1 MGIQY
6 DIASKVLIE
15 KCRYELLRHF
25 VGLEVEQSIL
35 LEEIPQETVS
45 LRRSDY
51 PIRVTDADGRVFLV
65 LLEIQTFWKQNVPMR
80 SLEYRMRYRIKYD
93 LPVQTCI
100 LLLTPSESAADWYE
114 DDEVRFTYRLIPIY
128 KWDARKIVAD
138 QLSCLVPFVPL
149 MRHGQEMFLEAENLL
164 YNSSMSLS
172 DKGDMLTTMAI
183 LSGLISKDLAAELI
197 HRRRDMMIESA
208 AYDLIKQEGK
218 LEGKLEGRLEGR
230 QEGIVDS
237 VKKLL
242 TKGMTAENVA
252 NLLDMDLIRVIE
264 IEKSINQVQ

>member
-25 VGLEVEQSIL
+25 MGLDVEQSIL
-35 LEEIPQETVS
+35 LEELPQETVS
-45 LRRSDY
+45 LRRSDF
-51 PIRVTDADGRVFLV
+51 PVRVTDTEGQVFLV
-65 LLEIQTFWKQNVPMR
+65 LLEIQTAWEPDVPMR

-100 LLLTPSESAADWYE
+100 LLLTPSESAAERYE

-128 KWDARKIVAD
+128 QWDARNIVAD
-138 QLSCLVPFVPL
+138 KLLCLMPFVPL
-149 MRHGQEMFLEAENLL
+149 MRHGHEVFLDAENLL
-164 YNSSMSLS
+164 YNSSMSPS

-197 HRRRDMMIESA
+197 RRRRDMMIESA

-218 LEGKLEGRLEGR
+218 LEGIQEGKLEGKL
-230 QEGIVDS
+230 EGIVES

-252 NLLDMDLIRVIE
+252 DLLDMDLIRVIE
-264 IEKSINQVQ
+264 IEKSINPVQ